1 MVKKSKDPIVAC
13 TAGGIAG
20 GMEATAVWPMEYI
33 KTQLQ
38 LQASA
43 AKAGGAKPKFDTILG
58 GLKYQHQRSGFF
70 GLYRGLGPVVTFS
83 IPKAGVRFGCFSVI
97 SESLRV
103 GDEPLGPLM
112 NLTAGIGAGCSEAV
126 LAVTPI
132 ETVKTKLIDGN
143 KTFVQGVKEII
154 AADGVKGLYRGL
166 IPTIGKQ
173 ASNQGIRFMV
183 VGEYKKWLTSSR
195 EDKTV
200 SAIEGLL
207 GGMIAGC
214 SSTLANNPI
223 DAVKTRMQGLEAHK
237 YNGTADCVKKM
248 FEEGGIKAF
257 YRGTLARMGR
267 VVPGQGLIFGSY
279 EAIQNVVRSVTGL
292 EQ

>member
-1 MVKKSKDPIVAC
+1 MVTKSKNPIVAC

-20 GMEATAVWPMEYI
+20 GLEATAVWPMEYI

-38 LQASA
+38 LQAS
-43 AKAGGAKPKFDTILG
+43 KARASGEKPAFDSILG
-58 GLKYQHQRSGFF
+58 GLKYQYQRAGFT

-97 SESLRV
+97 SERLRE
-103 GDEPLGPLM
+103 GNETLGPM
-112 NLTAGIGAGCSEAV
+112 KNLAAGVGAGVSEAI

-132 ETVKTKLIDGN
+132 ETVKTKLIDGD
-143 KTFVQGVKEII
+143 KTFMQGVKEII
-154 AADGVKGLYRGL
+154 SKEGPRGFYKGL

-173 ASNQGIRFMV
+173 ASNQGIRFMI
-183 VGEYKKWLTSSR
+183 VGEYKTWLTKDR
-195 EDKTV
+195 EDKSV
-200 SAIEGLL
+200 SAVEGLL

-214 SSTLANNPI
+214 SSTIANNPL

-248 FEEGGIKAF
+248 FEEGGIKSF
-257 YRGTLARMGR
+257 YRGTIARMGR

-279 EAIQNVVRSVTGL
+279 EAIQNQVVRVTGL